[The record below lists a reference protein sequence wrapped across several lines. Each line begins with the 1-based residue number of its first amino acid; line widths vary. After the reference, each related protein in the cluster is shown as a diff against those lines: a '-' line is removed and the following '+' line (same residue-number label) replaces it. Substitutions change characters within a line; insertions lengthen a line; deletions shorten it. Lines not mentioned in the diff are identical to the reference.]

1 MNPEFNEQFEFYI
14 PMEKLKDYTLEI
26 IVMDKD
32 RIGRNEC
39 IGKVNQFLQ
48 YFKGIHRFFCTLQC
62 LLSQQRNHQL
72 LKIQSV
78 KLPFSGYIGSQ
89 RKFIGKATLE
99 RYDLKVRHC
108 YTEYFEFH
116 QNPRFFL
123 IVENNLFQP
132 ESSVKPVARSQ
143 IVNFNSVLF
152 CIFYLCIFEISS
164 N

>member
-1 MNPEFNEQFEFYI
+1 
-14 PMEKLKDYTLEI
+14 MEKLKDYTLEI

-39 IGKVNQFLQ
+39 IGKVKDLLQ

-78 KLPFSGYIGSQ
+78 KLPFLGYIGSQ

-99 RYDLKVRHC
+99 RYDLKVRF
-108 YTEYFEFH
+108 YIK
-116 QNPRFFL
+116 L
-123 IVENNLFQP
+123 IIANNLFKP

-152 CIFYLCIFEISS
+152 CIFYLCIFKIPS